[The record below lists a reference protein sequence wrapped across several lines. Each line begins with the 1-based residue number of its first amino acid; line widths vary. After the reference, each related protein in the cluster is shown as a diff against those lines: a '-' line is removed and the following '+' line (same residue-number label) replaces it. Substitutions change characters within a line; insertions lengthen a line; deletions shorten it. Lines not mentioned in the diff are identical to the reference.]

1 MSKKDKLLSRIRQNP
16 KQVRFDELD
25 NILLQIGF
33 RKRQQGSHAIY
44 NKGGLRITIP
54 YRKPF
59 VLPIYVKEFLTLID
73 SLEEVSNNEDEDA

>member
-25 NILLQIGF
+25 NILLQLGF
-33 RKRQQGSHAIY
+33 RKRQQGSHATY
-44 NKGGLRITIP
+44 NRGGLRITIP
-54 YRKPF
+54 YRQPF
-59 VLPIYVKEFLTLID
+59 VLPIYVKEFLTVID